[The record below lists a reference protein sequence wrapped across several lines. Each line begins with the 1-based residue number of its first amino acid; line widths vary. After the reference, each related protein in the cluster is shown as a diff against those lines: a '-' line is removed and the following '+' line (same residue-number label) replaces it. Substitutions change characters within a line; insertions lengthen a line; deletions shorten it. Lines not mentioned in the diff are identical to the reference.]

1 MSMKFIN
8 PEYQVS
14 RSKNKKVI
22 KICFGTHNSGTPC
35 ISNMCEEIFFSNDHG
50 DV

>member
-1 MSMKFIN
+1 MKFIN
-8 PEYQVS
+8 PGYQVS

-35 ISNMCEEIFFSNDHG
+35 MFNHEAMVANNPDNDT
-50 DV
+50 